1 MILIKKILICSVF
14 NFLFIFCLTPALVKS
29 ADIDEINIML
39 REEKDK
45 LGKLKNEIENQTK
58 ILNKM
63 GRNEYSILKKREFLT
78 GS

>member
-1 MILIKKILICSVF
+1 MILIEKILIFCVF

-29 ADIDEINIML
+29 ADNDEINIML
-39 REEKDK
+39 RKEKNK
-45 LGKLKNEIENQTK
+45 LGKLKHEIESQTK

-63 GRNEYSILKKREFLT
+63 GRNEYSSLKKKGFLT

>member
-1 MILIKKILICSVF
+1 MILIKKISIFCVF

-45 LGKLKNEIENQTK
+45 LGKLRIKQK
-58 ILNKM
+58 
-63 GRNEYSILKKREFLT
+63 FLIKWAEMNIQI
-78 GS
+78 

>member
-1 MILIKKILICSVF
+1 MILIKQISIFCVF

-29 ADIDEINIML
+29 AGMDEINIML
-39 REEKDK
+39 RKEKNK
-45 LGKLKNEIENQTK
+45 LGKLKHEIENQTK

-63 GRNEYSILKKREFLT
+63 GRNEHSNLKKKGFLT